1 MLLAEL
7 DGYAMATHS
16 LLFTPRDFDLGNSGE
31 LQVDENVRTSC
42 EDRRLAVKSIVAR
55 LLHSSDDPLT
65 DDAVQFMAAET
76 NEERKMIVLRLEQR
90 IRRAWEE
97 ANENV
102 SKGEARP
109 SAMEKALAGLTRR
122 MLERQV
128 GHGGTASTEKSI
140 SLMRFRASF
149 WDLDRIYYYLL
160 VHYFTADALRRE
172 SLAPAQTLARYA
184 VGDPDVV
191 CAARDVELEL
201 ERYRAKSKGGSLM
214 PLTYGID
221 ALMALWSPNATHTEH
236 EHSAKKS
243 AFKLVE
249 TELKGESQTEA
260 VRAIGR
266 LMARINCSGLAKS
279 YGEPQ
284 VPDLAELATDR
295 RVFW

>member
-16 LLFTPRDFDLGNSGE
+16 LLFKPRDFDLGNSGE

-76 NEERKMIVLRLEQR
+76 NEERKMIVLRPEERTRQ
-90 IRRAWEE
+90 AWEE

-102 SKGEARP
+102 SKGEARQ
-109 SAMEKALAGLTRR
+109 SAMGKALEGLARR
-122 MLERQV
+122 MLERQL
-128 GHGGTASTEKSI
+128 GHGATASTEKPI
-140 SLMRFRASF
+140 RLMRFRASS
-149 WDLDRIYYYLL
+149 WDLDRIYYYLM
-160 VHYFTADALRRE
+160 VHYFTSDALRWE
-172 SLAPAQTLARYA
+172 SPAHAETLTPYPVR
-184 VGDPDVV
+184 DHDVV

-214 PLTYGID
+214 PLTYGLD
-221 ALMALWSPNATHTEH
+221 ALVALWLPNATHTKQEV
-236 EHSAKKS
+236 SAKKS
-243 AFKLVE
+243 AFTLVE
-249 TELKGESQTEA
+249 TELKGELQTEA
-260 VRAIGR
+260 VRAVGR
-266 LMARINCSGLAKS
+266 LMARINCSRLAKS

-284 VPDLAELATDR
+284 VPDLGELTTDR